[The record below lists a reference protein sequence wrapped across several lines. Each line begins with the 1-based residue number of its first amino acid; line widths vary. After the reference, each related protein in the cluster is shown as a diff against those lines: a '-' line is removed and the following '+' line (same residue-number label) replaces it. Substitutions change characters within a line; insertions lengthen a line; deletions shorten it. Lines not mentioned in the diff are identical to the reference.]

1 MTASFRTAQVPAS
14 ECLYDSWQPDDAM
27 GARLRGEIGHG
38 GELETLHDW
47 LTDVAST
54 DIACL
59 LLALPRHRLP
69 RPDALVKVVQSV
81 PVEAGAPEAVLPG
94 AAVFTD
100 VGMAQW
106 CDHLTPKC
114 AHRLLETEVY
124 PDELVTFGNPR
135 HFIYLP
141 RSVQMGYDRYMRDC
155 NRVRRP
161 KLRVEGL
168 GRCSNAAADD
178 ADAIKAAR

>member
-1 MTASFRTAQVPAS
+1 
-14 ECLYDSWQPDDAM
+14 M
-27 GARLRGEIGHG
+27 GARLRGDIGRD
-38 GELETLHDW
+38 GEFETLHDW
-47 LTDVAST
+47 LTDAAST

-69 RPDALVKVVQSV
+69 RPDALVRVVQSV
-81 PVEAGAPEAVLPG
+81 PVEPGMPEVVLPG

-100 VGMAQW
+100 VGLAQW
-106 CDHLTPKC
+106 HDDLALQC

-124 PDELVTFGNPR
+124 PDELVTFGNPK
-135 HFIYLP
+135 HFIYVP

-168 GRCSNAAADD
+168 GRCSNAAAGD
-178 ADAIKAAR
+178 ADARAAAQ